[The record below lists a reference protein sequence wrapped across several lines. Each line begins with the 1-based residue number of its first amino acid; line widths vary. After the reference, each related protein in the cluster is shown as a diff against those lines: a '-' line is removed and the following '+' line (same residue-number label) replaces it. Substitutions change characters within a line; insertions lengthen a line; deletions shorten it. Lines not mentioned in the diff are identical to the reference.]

1 MLRFLYSLILY
12 LAVPIILLRLYLRGI
27 KAPAYRQ
34 RIGERFA
41 NSRLPASFDPSRQT
55 IWIHAVS
62 VGESIAAAPFIRE
75 LQLRFPDSQILVTT
89 MTPTGSDRVTAIFG
103 DRVYHCYLPYDLP
116 GALNRFVRRINPGML
131 ILMETELWPN
141 LIHVCSKQNVKLILA
156 NARLSEKSARGYSR
170 FPGLTRSMLLKID
183 YIAAQAQA
191 DFERFAELGADSHKM
206 EITGS
211 LKFNVNIEQEKALS
225 DSVLVEIKES
235 GRTVIIAASTRDG
248 EESKV
253 LHAFRRVLDYQPHVL
268 LLLVP
273 RHPERFDS
281 VANLCTQSGF
291 TLSRRSKHQTVDSS
305 TQVYLGDSMGE
316 MLSYY
321 RLANIAF
328 VGGSLVDTGCQNV
341 LEPAALS
348 LPVVV
353 GPSQYNFATIC
364 AQLEAAGGLHTVS
377 DENELADYL
386 VALISDPVRQQQSG
400 AAGRALVETNQQ
412 ALPLLLEIVQR
423 EGLNGH
429 E

>member
-12 LAVPIILLRLYLRGI
+12 LAVPIILLRLYFRGI

-34 RIGERFA
+34 RIGERFG
-41 NSRLPASFDPSRQT
+41 NSQLPASFVPSRQT

-89 MTPTGSDRVTAIFG
+89 MTPTGSDRVTAMFG

-116 GALNRFVRRINPGML
+116 GALNRFVRRINPVML

-141 LIHVCSKQNVKLILA
+141 LIHVCSQQNVKLILA
-156 NARLSEKSARGYSR
+156 NARLSEKSARGYGR
-170 FPGLTRSMLLKID
+170 IPGLTRSMLLKID

-191 DFERFAELGADSHKM
+191 DFERFVELGADTHKI

-211 LKFNVNIEQEKALS
+211 LKFSVNVEQEKALS
-225 DSVLVEIKES
+225 DSVLAEIKES

-253 LHAFRRVLDYQPHVL
+253 LHAFRRVLDYQPQVL
-268 LLLVP
+268 LLIVP
-273 RHPERFDS
+273 RHPERFES
-281 VANLCTQSGF
+281 VANECAQRGF
-291 TLSRRSKHQTVDSS
+291 TLSRRSKHQAVDSS

-386 VALISDPVRQQQSG
+386 LALISDSVRRQQSG
-400 AAGRALVETNQQ
+400 AAGRALVESNQQ
-412 ALPLLLEIVQR
+412 ALPLLLDIVQR
-423 EGLNGH
+423 AGLTRS
-429 E
+429 